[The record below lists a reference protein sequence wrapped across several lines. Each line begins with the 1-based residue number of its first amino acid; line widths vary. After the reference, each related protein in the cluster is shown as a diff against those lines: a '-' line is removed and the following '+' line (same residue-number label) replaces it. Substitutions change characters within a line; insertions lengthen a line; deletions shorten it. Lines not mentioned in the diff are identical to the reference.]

1 MGITLYG
8 YRIVRIFSLYT
19 RVPLDYNS
27 NIILYDLKGV
37 TFMNGNDKLSTRAY
51 LAIGMMLFA
60 LFFGAGN
67 LIFPAA
73 LGQHAGDNVGWALLG
88 FVLTGVG
95 LPLLGVVAMGYSSCK
110 DVEELASRVHPIYGL
125 LYTISLYLSIG
136 PMFATPRTG
145 TVAYEIAIKPFA
157 DGLHMNMEPIFL
169 ALFFGISLWLSI
181 SPQKLVNRIGN
192 ILTPALLLVILL
204 LIVKSFITP
213 LGGYA
218 VPQPA
223 YGDAPTAVL
232 QGFLDGY
239 NTMDALASVVFAILV
254 IDFVRLS
261 GATSRAVIT
270 KTVME
275 VGAIAVGLLGI
286 VYVFIANIGATSVER
301 FGLFET
307 GAPVLSVSANYL
319 FGEFGQ
325 IILAIIVLLACLSTS
340 IGLITSCGTYFHK
353 LTPKISYKLYVV
365 IFSVAAFGLS
375 MFGLKTIISAAIP
388 VLMLLYP
395 LTIVI
400 ILLAL
405 LHNVFGGRRCV
416 YVWTVAFTMISAL
429 MTGLET
435 AGIAPTVLEQLFAQY
450 IPFQSAGMGWVSFA
464 VLGFVVGL
472 IHKGLASDNK

>member
-1 MGITLYG
+1 MPIYHNKDIFIACISSLGLY
-8 YRIVRIFSLYT
+8 
-19 RVPLDYNS
+19 S
-27 NIILYDLKGV
+27 NIIFIYNLKGV
-37 TFMNGNDKLSTRAY
+37 TFMNGNDKLSARAY
-51 LAIGMMLFA
+51 WAIGMMLFA

-73 LGQHAGDNVGWALLG
+73 LGQQAGSNVGWALLG

-95 LPLLGVVAMGYSSCK
+95 LPLLGVAAMGYSSCK

-145 TVAYEIAIKPFA
+145 TVAYEIAIKPFTE
-157 DGLHMNMEPIFL
+157 GLSMNMEPIFL
-169 ALFFGISLWLSI
+169 ALFFGVSLWLSI

-204 LIVKSFITP
+204 LIIKSFMTP

-218 VPQPA
+218 VPQPT

-275 VGAIAVGLLGI
+275 VGAIAVSLLGI

-301 FGLFET
+301 FGLFDT

-416 YVWTVAFTMISAL
+416 YAWTMAFTMISAL

-435 AGIAPTVLEQLFAQY
+435 AGIAPVALEQLFTQY
-450 IPFQSAGMGWVSFA
+450 IPFQAAGMGWVSFA

-472 IHKGLASDNK
+472 IHKGLVSENK

>member
-1 MGITLYG
+1 MDGHQ
-8 YRIVRIFSLYT
+8 
-19 RVPLDYNS
+19 N
-27 NIILYDLKGV
+27 
-37 TFMNGNDKLSTRAY
+37 LSKRAY

-73 LGQHAGDNVGWALLG
+73 LGQQAGSNVGWALAG
-88 FVLTGVG
+88 FIITGVG
-95 LPLLGVVAMGYSSCK
+95 LPLLGVMAMGYSGTK
-110 DVEELASRVHPIYGL
+110 DVEELAGRVHPIYGL
-125 LYTISLYLSIG
+125 IYTVALYLSIG

-145 TVAYEIAIKPFA
+145 TVAYEIAIKPFT
-157 DGLHMNMEPIFL
+157 DGVVMDLQPLFL
-169 ALFFGISLWLSI
+169 VIFFGISLWLSI
-181 SPQKLVNRIGN
+181 SPHKLVNRIGN
-192 ILTPALLLVILL
+192 VLTPALLLVILL

-218 VPQPA
+218 TPQETYATPSA
-223 YGDAPTAVL
+223 AML

-261 GATSRAVIT
+261 GATSRAVVT

-275 VGAIAVGLLGI
+275 VGAIAVALLGI

-301 FGLFET
+301 FGLFDT
-307 GAPVLSVSANYL
+307 GAPVLTASAEYL
-319 FGEFGQ
+319 FGAAGQ
-325 IILAIIVLLACLSTS
+325 VILAVIVLLACLSTS
-340 IGLITSCGTYFHK
+340 IGLITSCSTYFHK
-353 LTPKISYKLYVV
+353 LYSKISYKGYVV
-365 IFSVAAFGLS
+365 IFSLAAFGVA

-405 LHNVFGGRRCV
+405 SDSLFGGHRAV
-416 YVWTVAFTMISAL
+416 YAWTIAFTMISAL
-429 MTGLET
+429 MSGLEA
-435 AGIAPTVLEQLFAQY
+435 AGLEPTFLETLLVRY
-450 IPFQSAGMGWVSFA
+450 IPFQMIGMGWVSFA
-464 VLGFVVGL
+464 ILGFIVGL
-472 IHKGLASDNK
+472 IHKSLVRTSKN

>member
-1 MGITLYG
+1 M
-8 YRIVRIFSLYT
+8 YT

-37 TFMNGNDKLSTRAY
+37 TFMNGNDNLSTRAY

-181 SPQKLVNRIGN
+181 SPQKLVNRIGS

-218 VPQPA
+218 VPQPS

-365 IFSVAAFGLS
+365 IFSLAAFGLS

-435 AGIAPTVLEQLFAQY
+435 AGIAPTALEQLFAQY

>member
-1 MGITLYG
+1 M
-8 YRIVRIFSLYT
+8 YT

-37 TFMNGNDKLSTRAY
+37 TFMNGNDNLSTRAY

-169 ALFFGISLWLSI
+169 ALFFGISLWVSI

-218 VPQPA
+218 VPQPS

-365 IFSVAAFGLS
+365 IFSLAAFGLS

-435 AGIAPTVLEQLFAQY
+435 AGIAPTALEQLFAQY

>member
-1 MGITLYG
+1 
-8 YRIVRIFSLYT
+8 
-19 RVPLDYNS
+19 
-27 NIILYDLKGV
+27 
-37 TFMNGNDKLSTRAY
+37 MNGNDNLSTRAY

-73 LGQHAGDNVGWALLG
+73 LGQQAGSNVGWALLG

-95 LPLLGVVAMGYSSCK
+95 LPLLGVAAMGYSSCK

-145 TVAYEIAIKPFA
+145 TVAYEIAIKPFTE
-157 DGLHMNMEPIFL
+157 GLSMNMEPIFL
-169 ALFFGISLWLSI
+169 ALFFGVSLWLSI

-218 VPQPA
+218 VPQPS
-223 YGDAPTAVL
+223 YGDASKAVL

-261 GATSRAVIT
+261 GATSRAVVT

-275 VGAIAVGLLGI
+275 VGAIAVALLGI

-301 FGLFET
+301 FGLFDT

-319 FGEFGQ
+319 FGDFGQ

-405 LHNVFGGRRCV
+405 FHSVFGGRRCV
-416 YVWTVAFTMISAL
+416 YAWTMAFTMISAL

-435 AGIAPTVLEQLFAQY
+435 AGIAPVALEQLFTQY
-450 IPFQSAGMGWVSFA
+450 IPFQAAGMGWVSFA

-472 IHKGLASDNK
+472 IHKGLVSENK

>member
-1 MGITLYG
+1 
-8 YRIVRIFSLYT
+8 
-19 RVPLDYNS
+19 
-27 NIILYDLKGV
+27 
-37 TFMNGNDKLSTRAY
+37 MNGNDNLSTRAY

-73 LGQHAGDNVGWALLG
+73 LGQQAGSNVGWALLG

-95 LPLLGVVAMGYSSCK
+95 LPLLGVAAMGYSSCK

-145 TVAYEIAIKPFA
+145 TVAYEIAIKPFTE
-157 DGLHMNMEPIFL
+157 GLSMNMEPIFL
-169 ALFFGISLWLSI
+169 ALFFGVSLWLSI

-218 VPQPA
+218 VPQPS
-223 YGDAPTAVL
+223 YGDASKAVL

-261 GATSRAVIT
+261 GATSRAVVT

-275 VGAIAVGLLGI
+275 VGAIAVALLGI

-301 FGLFET
+301 FGLFDT

-319 FGEFGQ
+319 FGGFGQ

-405 LHNVFGGRRCV
+405 FHNVFGGRRCV
-416 YVWTVAFTMISAL
+416 YAWTMAFTMISAL

-435 AGIAPTVLEQLFAQY
+435 AGIAPATLEQLFTQY
-450 IPFQSAGMGWVSFA
+450 IPFQAAGMGWVSFA

-472 IHKGLASDNK
+472 IHKGLVSENK

>member
-1 MGITLYG
+1 
-8 YRIVRIFSLYT
+8 
-19 RVPLDYNS
+19 
-27 NIILYDLKGV
+27 
-37 TFMNGNDKLSTRAY
+37 MNGNDNLSTRAY

-73 LGQHAGDNVGWALLG
+73 LGQQAGSNVGWALLG

-95 LPLLGVVAMGYSSCK
+95 LPLLGVAAMGYSSCK

-145 TVAYEIAIKPFA
+145 TVAYEIAIKPFTE
-157 DGLHMNMEPIFL
+157 GLSMNMEPIFL
-169 ALFFGISLWLSI
+169 ALFFGVSLWLSI

-204 LIVKSFITP
+204 LIVKSFMTP

-218 VPQPA
+218 VPQPT
-223 YGDAPTAVL
+223 YGDASKAVL

-261 GATSRAVIT
+261 GATSRAVVT

-275 VGAIAVGLLGI
+275 VGAIAVALLGI

-301 FGLFET
+301 FGLFDT

-319 FGEFGQ
+319 FGDFGQ

-405 LHNVFGGRRCV
+405 FHNVFGGRRCV
-416 YVWTVAFTMISAL
+416 YAWTMAFTMISAL

-435 AGIAPTVLEQLFAQY
+435 AGIAPATLEQLFTQY
-450 IPFQSAGMGWVSFA
+450 IPFQAAGMGWVSFA

-472 IHKGLASDNK
+472 IHKGLVSENK

>member
-1 MGITLYG
+1 
-8 YRIVRIFSLYT
+8 
-19 RVPLDYNS
+19 
-27 NIILYDLKGV
+27 
-37 TFMNGNDKLSTRAY
+37 MNGNDNLSTRAY

-73 LGQHAGDNVGWALLG
+73 LGQQAGSNVGWALFG

-95 LPLLGVVAMGYSSCK
+95 LPLLGVAAMGYSSCK

-145 TVAYEIAIKPFA
+145 TVAYEIAIKPFTE
-157 DGLHMNMEPIFL
+157 GLSMNMEPIFL
-169 ALFFGISLWLSI
+169 ALFFGVSLWLSI
-181 SPQKLVNRIGN
+181 SPHKLVNRIGN

-204 LIVKSFITP
+204 LIIKSFITP

-218 VPQPA
+218 MPQPA

-261 GATSRAVIT
+261 GATSHAVVT

-275 VGAIAVGLLGI
+275 VGAIAVALLGI

-301 FGLFET
+301 FGLFDT

-319 FGEFGQ
+319 FGGFGQ

-400 ILLAL
+400 VLLAL

-416 YVWTVAFTMISAL
+416 YAWTMAFTMISAL

-435 AGIAPTVLEQLFAQY
+435 AGIAPATLEQLFTQY
-450 IPFQSAGMGWVSFA
+450 IPFQAAGMGWVSFA
-464 VLGFVVGL
+464 VLGFIVGL
-472 IHKGLASDNK
+472 IHKGLVSENK

>member
-1 MGITLYG
+1 
-8 YRIVRIFSLYT
+8 
-19 RVPLDYNS
+19 
-27 NIILYDLKGV
+27 
-37 TFMNGNDKLSTRAY
+37 MNGNDKLSTRAY
-51 LAIGMMLFA
+51 WAIGMMLFA

-73 LGQHAGDNVGWALLG
+73 LGQHAGSNVGWALLG

-95 LPLLGVVAMGYSSCK
+95 LPLLGVVAMGYSGCK
-110 DVEELASRVHPIYGL
+110 DVEELSGRVHPVYGL
-125 LYTISLYLSIG
+125 IYTVALYLSIG

-157 DGLHMNMEPIFL
+157 EGLHMNLEPVFL

-192 ILTPALLLVILL
+192 ILTPTLLLVILL

-213 LGGYA
+213 IGGYA
-218 VPQPA
+218 MPQPA
-223 YGDAPTAVL
+223 YGNIPTAIL

-261 GATSRAVIT
+261 GASSREVIT

-286 VYVFIANIGATSVER
+286 VYVFIGIIGATSVEH

-307 GAPVLSVSANYL
+307 GAPVLSNSANFL
-319 FGEFGQ
+319 FGDFGQ
-325 IILAIIVLLACLSTS
+325 VILAVIVLLACLSTS

-365 IFSVAAFGLS
+365 IFSVAAFVLS

-405 LHNVFGGRRCV
+405 TNNLFGGRHCV
-416 YVWTVAFTMISAL
+416 YAWTMAFTMISAL
-429 MTGLET
+429 MSGLET
-435 AGIAPTVLEQLFAQY
+435 AGIAPDALENLFVQF
-450 IPFQSAGMGWVSFA
+450 IPFQGVGMGWVSFA

-472 IHKGLASDNK
+472 IHKGLASSKA

>member
-1 MGITLYG
+1 MDGTQ
-8 YRIVRIFSLYT
+8 
-19 RVPLDYNS
+19 N
-27 NIILYDLKGV
+27 
-37 TFMNGNDKLSTRAY
+37 LSKRAY

-73 LGQHAGDNVGWALLG
+73 LGQHSGSNVGWALAG
-88 FVLTGVG
+88 FVITGVG
-95 LPLLGVVAMGYSSCK
+95 LPLLGVMAMGYSGCK
-110 DVEELASRVHPIYGL
+110 DVQELASRVHPVYGL
-125 LYTISLYLSIG
+125 IYTVALYLSIG

-145 TVAYEIAIKPFA
+145 TVAYEIAIKPFTEGVA
-157 DGLHMNMEPIFL
+157 MDMQPIFL

-192 ILTPALLLVILL
+192 ILTPALLLVIFL

-218 VPQPA
+218 VPHGE
-223 YGDAPTAVL
+223 YVTTGGAVL

-261 GATSRAVIT
+261 GATSRVVVT

-275 VGAIAVGLLGI
+275 VGAIAVALLGI
-286 VYVFIANIGATSVER
+286 VYIFIANIGATSVER

-307 GAPVLSVSANYL
+307 GAPVLTASADFL
-319 FGEFGQ
+319 FGAVGQ
-325 IILAIIVLLACLSTS
+325 VILAVIVLLACLSTS
-340 IGLITSCGTYFHK
+340 IGLITSCSTYFHK
-353 LTPKISYKLYVV
+353 LYSKISYKVFVV
-365 IFSVAAFGLS
+365 IFSIAAFGLG

-400 ILLAL
+400 IFLAL
-405 LHNVFGGRRCV
+405 SDALFDGRRCV
-416 YVWTVAFTMISAL
+416 YSWTIGLTMISAL
-429 MTGLET
+429 MSGLET
-435 AGIAPTVLEQLFAQY
+435 AGWAPDVLKAVFTQY
-450 IPFQSAGMGWVSFA
+450 IPFQGVGMGWVSFA
-464 VLGFVVGL
+464 VLGFIFGL
-472 IHKGLASDNK
+472 IHKALKSE

>member
-1 MGITLYG
+1 
-8 YRIVRIFSLYT
+8 
-19 RVPLDYNS
+19 
-27 NIILYDLKGV
+27 
-37 TFMNGNDKLSTRAY
+37 MNGNDKLSARAY
-51 LAIGMMLFA
+51 WAIGMMLFA

-73 LGQHAGDNVGWALLG
+73 LGQHAGDNVGWALFG
-88 FVLTGVG
+88 FILTGVG
-95 LPLLGVVAMGYSSCK
+95 LPLLGVAAMGYSSCK

-145 TVAYEIAIKPFA
+145 TVAYEIAIKPFTE
-157 DGLHMNMEPIFL
+157 GLSMNMEPIFL
-169 ALFFGISLWLSI
+169 ALFFGVSLWLSI

-204 LIVKSFITP
+204 LIIKSFMTP

-301 FGLFET
+301 FGLFDT

-405 LHNVFGGRRCV
+405 INDVFGGRRCI
-416 YVWTVAFTMISAL
+416 YAWTIGLTMISAL

-435 AGIAPTVLEQLFAQY
+435 AGIAPDALEGLFTQY
-450 IPFQSAGMGWVSFA
+450 IPFQAAGMGWVSFA
-464 VLGFVVGL
+464 ILGFIVGL
-472 IHKGLASDNK
+472 IHKGLVSENK

>member
-1 MGITLYG
+1 MDGKENL
-8 YRIVRIFSLYT
+8 SL
-19 RVPLDYNS
+19 
-27 NIILYDLKGV
+27 
-37 TFMNGNDKLSTRAY
+37 RAY

-73 LGQHAGDNVGWALLG
+73 LGQHAGSNVGWALAG

-95 LPLLGVVAMGYSSCK
+95 LPLLGVMAMGYSGCK
-110 DVEELASRVHPIYGL
+110 DVEELAGRVHPIYGL
-125 LYTISLYLSIG
+125 IYTVALYLSIG

-145 TVAYEIAIKPFA
+145 TVAYEIAIKPFLQGMTL
-157 DGLHMNMEPIFL
+157 DMQPLFL
-169 ALFFGISLWLSI
+169 AIFFGISLWLSI

-192 ILTPALLLVILL
+192 VLTPALLLVILL
-204 LIVKSFITP
+204 LIIKSFVTP
-213 LGGYA
+213 IGAYA
-218 VPQPA
+218 VPQPTYA
-223 YGDAPTAVL
+223 TNGTAVL

-365 IFSVAAFGLS
+365 IFSLAAFVLS

-416 YVWTVAFTMISAL
+416 YAWTMAFTMISAL

-435 AGIAPTVLEQLFAQY
+435 AGIAPTALEQLFAQY

>member
-1 MGITLYG
+1 
-8 YRIVRIFSLYT
+8 
-19 RVPLDYNS
+19 
-27 NIILYDLKGV
+27 
-37 TFMNGNDKLSTRAY
+37 MNGNDNLSTRAY

-73 LGQHAGDNVGWALLG
+73 LGQQAGSNVGWALLG

-95 LPLLGVVAMGYSSCK
+95 LPLLGVAAMGYSSCK

-145 TVAYEIAIKPFA
+145 TVAYEIAIKPFTE
-157 DGLHMNMEPIFL
+157 GLSMNMEPIFL
-169 ALFFGISLWLSI
+169 ALFFGVSLWLSI

-204 LIVKSFITP
+204 LIIKSFMTP

-218 VPQPA
+218 VPQSA

-261 GATSRAVIT
+261 GATSHAVVT

-275 VGAIAVGLLGI
+275 VGAIAVALLGI

-301 FGLFET
+301 FGLFDT

-319 FGEFGQ
+319 FGGFGQ

-416 YVWTVAFTMISAL
+416 YAWTMAFTMISAL

-435 AGIAPTVLEQLFAQY
+435 AGIAPATLEQLFTQY
-450 IPFQSAGMGWVSFA
+450 IPFQAAGMGWVSFA
-464 VLGFVVGL
+464 VLGFIVGL
-472 IHKGLASDNK
+472 IHKGLVSENK

>member
-1 MGITLYG
+1 
-8 YRIVRIFSLYT
+8 
-19 RVPLDYNS
+19 
-27 NIILYDLKGV
+27 
-37 TFMNGNDKLSTRAY
+37 MNGNDNLSTRAY

-73 LGQHAGDNVGWALLG
+73 LGQQAGSNVGWALLG

-95 LPLLGVVAMGYSSCK
+95 LPLLGVAAMGYSSCK

-145 TVAYEIAIKPFA
+145 TVAYEIAIKPFTE
-157 DGLHMNMEPIFL
+157 GLSMNMEPIFL
-169 ALFFGISLWLSI
+169 ALFFGVSLWLSI

-218 VPQPA
+218 VPQPT
-223 YGDAPTAVL
+223 YGDASKAVL

-261 GATSRAVIT
+261 GATSRAVVT

-275 VGAIAVGLLGI
+275 VGAIAVALLGI

-301 FGLFET
+301 FGLFDT

-319 FGEFGQ
+319 FGDFGQ

-405 LHNVFGGRRCV
+405 VNNMFGGRRCV
-416 YVWTVAFTMISAL
+416 YAWTMAFTMISAL

-435 AGIAPTVLEQLFAQY
+435 AGIAPAALEQLFTQY
-450 IPFQSAGMGWVSFA
+450 IPFQAAGMGWVSFA

-472 IHKGLASDNK
+472 IHKGLVSENK

>member
-1 MGITLYG
+1 
-8 YRIVRIFSLYT
+8 
-19 RVPLDYNS
+19 
-27 NIILYDLKGV
+27 
-37 TFMNGNDKLSTRAY
+37 MNGNDNLSTRAY

-73 LGQHAGDNVGWALLG
+73 LGQQAGDNVGWALLG

-95 LPLLGVVAMGYSSCK
+95 LPLLGVAAMGYSSCK

-157 DGLHMNMEPIFL
+157 EGLSMNMEPIFL

-213 LGGYA
+213 LGDYA

-416 YVWTVAFTMISAL
+416 YAWTMAFTMISAL

-435 AGIAPTVLEQLFAQY
+435 AGIAPTALEQLLAQY

>member
-1 MGITLYG
+1 
-8 YRIVRIFSLYT
+8 
-19 RVPLDYNS
+19 
-27 NIILYDLKGV
+27 
-37 TFMNGNDKLSTRAY
+37 MNGNDKLSARAY
-51 LAIGMMLFA
+51 WAIGMMLFA

-73 LGQHAGDNVGWALLG
+73 LGQHSGDNVGWALLG
-88 FVLTGVG
+88 FILTGVG
-95 LPLLGVVAMGYSSCK
+95 LPLLGVAAMGYSSCK

-145 TVAYEIAIKPFA
+145 TVAYEIAIKPFTE
-157 DGLHMNMEPIFL
+157 GLSMNMEPIFL
-169 ALFFGISLWLSI
+169 ALFFGVSLWLSI

-204 LIVKSFITP
+204 LIIKSFMTP

-301 FGLFET
+301 FGLFDT

-325 IILAIIVLLACLSTS
+325 IILAIIV
-340 IGLITSCGTYFHK
+340 LITSCGTYFHK

-416 YVWTVAFTMISAL
+416 YAWTMAFTMISAL

-435 AGIAPTVLEQLFAQY
+435 AGIAPAALEQLFTQY
-450 IPFQSAGMGWVSFA
+450 IPFQAAGMGWVSFA

-472 IHKGLASDNK
+472 IHKGLVSENK

>member
-1 MGITLYG
+1 
-8 YRIVRIFSLYT
+8 
-19 RVPLDYNS
+19 
-27 NIILYDLKGV
+27 
-37 TFMNGNDKLSTRAY
+37 MNGNDNLSTRAY

-73 LGQHAGDNVGWALLG
+73 LGQQAGSNVGWALLG

-95 LPLLGVVAMGYSSCK
+95 LPLLGVAAMGYSSCK

-145 TVAYEIAIKPFA
+145 TVAYEIAIKPFTE
-157 DGLHMNMEPIFL
+157 GLSLNMEPIFL
-169 ALFFGISLWLSI
+169 ALFFGVSLWLSI

-204 LIVKSFITP
+204 LIIKSFMTP

-275 VGAIAVGLLGI
+275 VGAIAVALLGI

-301 FGLFET
+301 FGLFDT
-307 GAPVLSVSANYL
+307 GAPVLTASADFL
-319 FGEFGQ
+319 FGATGQ
-325 IILAIIVLLACLSTS
+325 VILAVIVLLACLSTS
-340 IGLITSCGTYFHK
+340 IGLITSCSTYFHK
-353 LTPKISYKLYVV
+353 LYSKISYKMYVV

-416 YVWTVAFTMISAL
+416 YAWTMAFTMISAL

-435 AGIAPTVLEQLFAQY
+435 AGIAPTALEQLFAQY

-472 IHKGLASDNK
+472 IHKGLVSENK

>member
-1 MGITLYG
+1 
-8 YRIVRIFSLYT
+8 
-19 RVPLDYNS
+19 
-27 NIILYDLKGV
+27 
-37 TFMNGNDKLSTRAY
+37 MNGNDNLSTRAY

-73 LGQHAGDNVGWALLG
+73 LGQQAGSNVGWALLG

-95 LPLLGVVAMGYSSCK
+95 LPLLGVAAMGYSSCK

-145 TVAYEIAIKPFA
+145 TVAYEIAIKPFTE
-157 DGLHMNMEPIFL
+157 GLSMNMEPIFL
-169 ALFFGISLWLSI
+169 ALFFGVSLWLSI

-218 VPQPA
+218 VPQPT
-223 YGDAPTAVL
+223 YGDASKAVL

-261 GATSRAVIT
+261 GATSRAVVT

-275 VGAIAVGLLGI
+275 VGAIAVALLGI

-301 FGLFET
+301 FGLFDT

-319 FGEFGQ
+319 FGDFGQ

-405 LHNVFGGRRCV
+405 FHNVFGGRRCV
-416 YVWTVAFTMISAL
+416 YAWTMAFTMISAL

-435 AGIAPTVLEQLFAQY
+435 AGIAPATLEQLFTQY
-450 IPFQSAGMGWVSFA
+450 IPFQAAGMGWVSFA

-472 IHKGLASDNK
+472 IHKGLVSENK

>member
-1 MGITLYG
+1 
-8 YRIVRIFSLYT
+8 
-19 RVPLDYNS
+19 
-27 NIILYDLKGV
+27 
-37 TFMNGNDKLSTRAY
+37 MNGNDNLSTRAY

-73 LGQHAGDNVGWALLG
+73 LGQQAGSNVGWALLG

-95 LPLLGVVAMGYSSCK
+95 LPLLGVAAMGYSSCK

-145 TVAYEIAIKPFA
+145 TVAYEIAIKPFTE
-157 DGLHMNMEPIFL
+157 GLSMNMEPIFL
-169 ALFFGISLWLSI
+169 ALFFGVSLWLSI

-218 VPQPA
+218 VPQPT
-223 YGDAPTAVL
+223 YGDASKAVL

-261 GATSRAVIT
+261 GATSRAVVT

-275 VGAIAVGLLGI
+275 VGAIAVALLGI

-301 FGLFET
+301 FGLFDT

-319 FGEFGQ
+319 FGGFGQ

-405 LHNVFGGRRCV
+405 FHNVFGGRRCV
-416 YVWTVAFTMISAL
+416 YAWTMAFTMISAL

-435 AGIAPTVLEQLFAQY
+435 AGIAPVALEQLFTQY
-450 IPFQSAGMGWVSFA
+450 IPFQAAGMGWVSFA

-472 IHKGLASDNK
+472 IHKGLVSENK

>member
-1 MGITLYG
+1 
-8 YRIVRIFSLYT
+8 
-19 RVPLDYNS
+19 
-27 NIILYDLKGV
+27 
-37 TFMNGNDKLSTRAY
+37 MNGNDNLSTRAY

-73 LGQHAGDNVGWALLG
+73 LGQQAGSNVGWALLG

-95 LPLLGVVAMGYSSCK
+95 LPLLGVAAMGYSSCK

-145 TVAYEIAIKPFA
+145 TVAYEIAIKPFTE
-157 DGLHMNMEPIFL
+157 GLSMNMEPIFL
-169 ALFFGISLWLSI
+169 ALFFGVSLWLSI

-218 VPQPA
+218 VPQPT
-223 YGDAPTAVL
+223 YGDASKAVL

-261 GATSRAVIT
+261 GATSRAVVT

-275 VGAIAVGLLGI
+275 VGAIAVALLGI

-319 FGEFGQ
+319 FGDFGQ

-405 LHNVFGGRRCV
+405 VNNMFGGRRCV
-416 YVWTVAFTMISAL
+416 YAWTIAFTMISAL

-435 AGIAPTVLEQLFAQY
+435 AGIAPVALEQLFTQY
-450 IPFQSAGMGWVSFA
+450 IPFQAAGMGWVSFA

-472 IHKGLASDNK
+472 IHKGLVSENK

>member
-1 MGITLYG
+1 
-8 YRIVRIFSLYT
+8 
-19 RVPLDYNS
+19 
-27 NIILYDLKGV
+27 
-37 TFMNGNDKLSTRAY
+37 MNGNDNLSTRAY

-73 LGQHAGDNVGWALLG
+73 LGQHAGSNVGWALLG

-125 LYTISLYLSIG
+125 LYTVALYLSIG

-145 TVAYEIAIKPFA
+145 TVAYEIAIKPFTE
-157 DGLHMNMEPIFL
+157 GLSMNMEPIFL
-169 ALFFGISLWLSI
+169 ALFFGVSLWLSI
-181 SPQKLVNRIGN
+181 SPHKLVNRIGN
-192 ILTPALLLVILL
+192 ILTPALLLAILL
-204 LIVKSFITP
+204 LIIKSFITP

-261 GATSRAVIT
+261 GATSRAVVT

-275 VGAIAVGLLGI
+275 VGAIAVALLGI

-301 FGLFET
+301 FGLFDT

-319 FGEFGQ
+319 FGDFGQ

-405 LHNVFGGRRCV
+405 LNNVFGGRRCV
-416 YVWTVAFTMISAL
+416 YAWTMAFTMISAL

-435 AGIAPTVLEQLFAQY
+435 AGIAPAALEQLFTQY

-472 IHKGLASDNK
+472 IHKGLVPENK

>member
-1 MGITLYG
+1 MDGKENL
-8 YRIVRIFSLYT
+8 SL
-19 RVPLDYNS
+19 
-27 NIILYDLKGV
+27 
-37 TFMNGNDKLSTRAY
+37 RAY

-73 LGQHAGDNVGWALLG
+73 LGQHAGSNVGWALAG

-95 LPLLGVVAMGYSSCK
+95 LPLLGVMAMGYSGCK
-110 DVEELASRVHPIYGL
+110 DVEELAGRVHPIYGL
-125 LYTISLYLSIG
+125 IYTVALYLSIG

-145 TVAYEIAIKPFA
+145 TVAYEIAIKPFLQGMTL
-157 DGLHMNMEPIFL
+157 DMQPLFL
-169 ALFFGISLWLSI
+169 AIFFGISLWLSI

-365 IFSVAAFGLS
+365 IFSLAAFVLS

-416 YVWTVAFTMISAL
+416 YAWTMAFTMISAL

-435 AGIAPTVLEQLFAQY
+435 AGIAPTALEQLFAQY

>member
-1 MGITLYG
+1 
-8 YRIVRIFSLYT
+8 
-19 RVPLDYNS
+19 
-27 NIILYDLKGV
+27 
-37 TFMNGNDKLSTRAY
+37 MNGNDNLSTRAY

-73 LGQHAGDNVGWALLG
+73 LGQQAGSNVGWALLG

-95 LPLLGVVAMGYSSCK
+95 LPLLGVAAMGYSSCK

-145 TVAYEIAIKPFA
+145 TVAYEIAIKPFTE
-157 DGLHMNMEPIFL
+157 GLSMNMEPIFL
-169 ALFFGISLWLSI
+169 ALFFGVSLWLSI

-218 VPQPA
+218 VPQPT
-223 YGDAPTAVL
+223 YSDASKAVL

-275 VGAIAVGLLGI
+275 VGAIAVALLGI

-319 FGEFGQ
+319 FGDFGQ

-405 LHNVFGGRRCV
+405 VNNMFGGRRCV
-416 YVWTVAFTMISAL
+416 YAWTMAFTMISAL

-435 AGIAPTVLEQLFAQY
+435 AGIAPVALEQLFTQY
-450 IPFQSAGMGWVSFA
+450 IPFQAAGMGWVSFA

-472 IHKGLASDNK
+472 IHKGLVSENK

>member
-1 MGITLYG
+1 
-8 YRIVRIFSLYT
+8 
-19 RVPLDYNS
+19 
-27 NIILYDLKGV
+27 
-37 TFMNGNDKLSTRAY
+37 MNGNDNLSTRAY

-73 LGQHAGDNVGWALLG
+73 LGQQAGSNVGWALLG

-95 LPLLGVVAMGYSSCK
+95 LPLLGVAAMGYSSCK

-145 TVAYEIAIKPFA
+145 TVAYEIAIKPFTE
-157 DGLHMNMEPIFL
+157 GLSMNMEPIFL
-169 ALFFGISLWLSI
+169 ALFFGVSLWLSI

-218 VPQPA
+218 VPQPS
-223 YGDAPTAVL
+223 YGDASKAVL

-261 GATSRAVIT
+261 GATSRAVVT

-275 VGAIAVGLLGI
+275 VGAIAVALLGI

-301 FGLFET
+301 FGLFDT

-319 FGEFGQ
+319 FGGFGQ

-416 YVWTVAFTMISAL
+416 YAWTMAFTMISAL

-435 AGIAPTVLEQLFAQY
+435 AGIAPATSEQLFTQY
-450 IPFQSAGMGWVSFA
+450 IPFQAAGMGWVSFA

-472 IHKGLASDNK
+472 IHKGLVSENK

>member
-1 MGITLYG
+1 M
-8 YRIVRIFSLYT
+8 YT

-37 TFMNGNDKLSTRAY
+37 TFMNGNDNLSTRAY

-157 DGLHMNMEPIFL
+157 DSLHMNMEPIFL

-218 VPQPA
+218 VPQPS

-365 IFSVAAFGLS
+365 IFSLAAFGLS

-435 AGIAPTVLEQLFAQY
+435 AGIAPTALEQLFAQY

>member
-1 MGITLYG
+1 
-8 YRIVRIFSLYT
+8 
-19 RVPLDYNS
+19 
-27 NIILYDLKGV
+27 
-37 TFMNGNDKLSTRAY
+37 MNGNDNLSTRAY

-73 LGQHAGDNVGWALLG
+73 LGQQAGSNVGWALLG

-95 LPLLGVVAMGYSSCK
+95 LPLLGVAAMGYSSCK

-145 TVAYEIAIKPFA
+145 TVAYEIAIKPITE
-157 DGLHMNMEPIFL
+157 GLSMNMEPIFL
-169 ALFFGISLWLSI
+169 ALFFGVSLWLSI

-218 VPQPA
+218 VPQPS
-223 YGDAPTAVL
+223 YGDASKAVL

-275 VGAIAVGLLGI
+275 VGAIAVALLGI

-301 FGLFET
+301 FGLFDT

-319 FGEFGQ
+319 FGGFGQ

-416 YVWTVAFTMISAL
+416 YAWTMAFTMISAL

-435 AGIAPTVLEQLFAQY
+435 AGIAPAALEQLFTQY
-450 IPFQSAGMGWVSFA
+450 IPFQAAGMGWVSFA

-472 IHKGLASDNK
+472 IHKGLVSENK